1 MSEVDKEVK
10 HHFDEVS
17 RQYYNVVDAT
27 PFLYGYYHAKELSS
41 IRTFLTSFLSKIDST
56 KVGNLRILDIGCAT
70 GRIIEH
76 LQGAAPASLFVG
88 VDLSREMIRLAKKIR
103 RSRTEFVVGD
113 IRNLPFRD
121 VAFDFVYTLEVL
133 EHLGRKLQA
142 IPNAVSEVMRVT
154 RTGGFTTFESTS
166 FWHFRLQ
173 EILQRSLPGV
183 HVSLLQQENLAQYSK
198 AYRSAPLTVAEPSH
212 FRFVSGLITLRGG
225 KIETTSWVRV
235 IPEQIFVVMN
245 NNLIRGLLARADE
258 LLARLPGL
266 RRLGREF
273 IICSVKLSS

>member
-10 HHFDEVS
+10 HHFDEMS

-41 IRTFLTSFLSKIDST
+41 IRAFLTSFLSKIDST
-56 KVGNLRILDIGCAT
+56 KVGDLRILDIGCAT

-88 VDLSREMIRLAKKIR
+88 VDLSREMIKLAKKTR
-103 RSRTEFVVGD
+103 RSHTEFLVGD

-166 FWHFRLQ
+166 LWHFQLQ
-173 EILQRSLPGV
+173 EILQGSLPGI
-183 HVSLLQQENLAQYSK
+183 HVSLLQQKNLAQYSK
-198 AYRSAPLTVAEPSH
+198 VYRSAPLTVAEPSH
-212 FRFVSGLITLRGG
+212 FKFVSWLITSRGG

-245 NNLIRGLLARADE
+245 NNLIRRLLARADE
-258 LLARLPGL
+258 LLASLPGL

-273 IICSVKLSS
+273 IICSVKSSN